1 MLRVPMEVKIEF
13 FLKKLFFILTPL
25 LKFQNICDETLCCFF
40 RGLIHAHEFKSWGNR
55 NKLHKYALITHP
67 ECISVGSRNNFDSQI
82 YLTAWT
88 NYGNQQFSPKLVIGN
103 DCKFGAYNHISC
115 INQIVIEDGLLSGKW
130 VTIVDNAHGKNN
142 QENLSIEPSNRELYS
157 KGPVFIGRNV
167 WVGDKAT
174 ILPNV
179 TIGEG
184 AVIAANSVV
193 TRDVPAFAVVAGNP
207 AKVIKCLKEIDKD
220 EK

>member
-1 MLRVPMEVKIEF
+1 MENKIE
-13 FLKKLFFILTPL
+13 LWAKKMIFVLTPFF
-25 LKFQNICDETLCCFF
+25 KIRSFCRGNWISFF
-40 RGLIHAHEFKSWGNR
+40 RGLVHAHEFKTWGYK
-55 NKLHKYALITHP
+55 NKLHKYALISHP
-67 ECISVGSRNNFDSQI
+67 ECISVGSRNSFDSQI
-82 YLTAWT
+82 FLTAWT
-88 NYGNQQFSPKLVIGN
+88 EYGKQGFSPKLIIGN

-115 INQIVIEDGLLSGKW
+115 INQIVIDDGFLSGKW
-130 VTIVDNAHGKNN
+130 VSIVDNAHGINN
-142 QENLSIEPSNRELYS
+142 RENLSIEPSKRELFT